1 MKTRRASRSLAAG
14 LLMCLGA
21 LGPGAEGGR
30 VRPIPL
36 GDMVGR
42 AGRIFVGRCVGRTT
56 RVDEAT
62 RIPVADYTFA
72 VTNPIKGVGR
82 GQTTVRMPGSLDQP
96 YFAGLP
102 SFDIGE
108 EVLLLL
114 YPESGA
120 GFSTPMGLDQGRFR
134 IVMGDDGE
142 AAAVNGNGNEG
153 LFDDVP
159 PGLIAARPL
168 PRKARGPVN
177 LDGLVSLIRVVAE
190 GSRP

>member
-1 MKTRRASRSLAAG
+1 
-14 LLMCLGA
+14 MCLGA

-36 GDMVGR
+36 GDMVAR
-42 AGRIFVGRCVGRTT
+42 AGRIFVGRCTGRTT
-56 RVDEAT
+56 SVDEAT
-62 RIPVADYTFA
+62 RLPVAIYTFA

-82 GQTTVRMPGSLDQP
+82 GQTTVRMPGSPDQP
-96 YFAGLP
+96 FFAGLP
-102 SFDIGE
+102 SFDVGE
-108 EVLLLL
+108 EALLIL

-134 IVMGDDGE
+134 IVADDDGE
-142 AAAVNGNGNEG
+142 AAAVNGNGNDR

-159 PGLIAARPL
+159 PGLVAARSLPL
-168 PRKARGPVN
+168 KARGPVN
-177 LDGLVSLIRVVAE
+177 LNGLVSLIRVVAA